1 MSSKIV
7 SYEQTLLERNFGAW
21 TINSFA
27 LNLLQQRLVAQKEG
41 IHDQNK
47 LLRWQAKA
55 NTDLFRT
62 NRKNSQRLLA
72 VNQFC

>member
-7 SYEQTLLERNFGAW
+7 SYEQTLFERNFGAW

-27 LNLLQQRLVAQKEG
+27 LNLLQQRLVAQKEE
-41 IHDQNK
+41 INDQNK

-62 NRKNSQRLLA
+62 NRTSTMELFL
-72 VNQFC
+72 